1 MEHLE
6 HWNKAY
12 HINVLTQ
19 KSVPEQHILWHMFWN
34 KLAELGENMKI
45 IGLNYADSN
54 NISFGDNWAIRVTS
68 ADDEFRTMKSV
79 ESIVFVPALGLFSKQ
94 DRRNYDTYE
103 IKCFDGKT
111 VSLPADKYM
120 ALYE

>member
-6 HWNKAY
+6 H
-12 HINVLTQ
+12 L
-19 KSVPEQHILWHMFWN
+19 EQSLSNQRFNTEKCSRTYYFMAHFLEHTHN
-34 KLAELGENMKI
+34 LGENMKI
-45 IGLNYADSN
+45 IGLSYAEDN

-68 ADDEFRTMKSV
+68 PDDDFRTMRSV

>member
-1 MEHLE
+1 MAVFMAHFLE
-6 HWNKAY
+6 Q
-12 HINVLTQ
+12 T
-19 KSVPEQHILWHMFWN
+19 N
-34 KLAELGENMKI
+34 KLGDNMKI
-45 IGLNYADSN
+45 IGLNYAENN

-68 ADDEFRTMKSV
+68 PDDDFRTMRSV
-79 ESIVFVPALGLFSKQ
+79 ESIVFVPALGLLSKQ

>member
-1 MEHLE
+1 MEQNLSYQRINTEKCSRTTGLMTHLLE
-6 HWNKAY
+6 HTHN
-12 HINVLTQ
+12 
-19 KSVPEQHILWHMFWN
+19 
-34 KLAELGENMKI
+34 LGENMKI
-45 IGLNYADSN
+45 IGLSYAENN

-68 ADDEFRTMKSV
+68 ADDEFRTMRSV

>member
-1 MEHLE
+1 MEQSLSYQRINTEKCSKTAYFVAHVLE
-6 HWNKAY
+6 QINK
-12 HINVLTQ
+12 
-19 KSVPEQHILWHMFWN
+19 
-34 KLAELGENMKI
+34 LGENMKI
-45 IGLNYADSN
+45 IGLNYAESN
-54 NISFGDNWAIRVTS
+54 NISFGDNWAIRVKS
-68 ADDEFRTMKSV
+68 PDDDFRTMRSV

>member
-1 MEHLE
+1 ME

-19 KSVPEQHILWHMFWN
+19 KSVPKQAKTWNIFWN

-45 IGLNYADSN
+45 IGLSYAENN

-68 ADDEFRTMKSV
+68 PDDEFRTMRSV